1 MTSFFAIAI
10 LSTSGH
16 NTDFFLTLR
25 SNWSRSTHFFSE
37 KERFEN
43 LNLCD
48 PGLTRPMSVVG
59 LHGVRLQKVLISLI
73 TRAKV
78 TINLV
83 PHARKQIFNSDDLSW
98 PEMDSDPYL
107 VWHLCSQ
114 GILTRAW
121 QPRGYFWPPLVFL
134 DISRSYVQIIAKF
147 STTSKPSISHILRK
161 GKLARFDPS
170 VINDVNDECVMCFQ
184 F

>member
-1 MTSFFAIAI
+1 MLGKHIAQIPYPWMTSFFAIAI

-16 NTDFFLTLR
+16 NTDFFNTEIKLVQKHT
-25 SNWSRSTHFFSE
+25 FFSE

-78 TINLV
+78 TINHV
-83 PHARKQIFNSDDLSW
+83 PHARKQIFNSDDLS
-98 PEMDSDPYL
+98 
-107 VWHLCSQ
+107 
-114 GILTRAW
+114 
-121 QPRGYFWPPLVFL
+121 
-134 DISRSYVQIIAKF
+134 
-147 STTSKPSISHILRK
+147 
-161 GKLARFDPS
+161 
-170 VINDVNDECVMCFQ
+170 
-184 F
+184 